1 MIRSDVDF
9 FISPCYHTLDILE
22 FTEVTMIKSILEII
36 GTIAFSVSGAVVG
49 IRKKMDILGVVTLGI
64 ITAVGGG
71 VIRDLIIGAV
81 PPTAFRNPIYTLI
94 AIAAAVLVF
103 LPFISKKINLDHFI
117 WILADSIGLGA
128 FTMIGV
134 STGAA
139 FDNIFLQVFLGVITG
154 VGGGVIRDI
163 CSGDIP
169 MIFIKHFY
177 ACPCIIG
184 AVICAVLTGVDSDV
198 AIVSGFTVI
207 LILRLLAA
215 KYRWHLPK
223 AK

>member
-1 MIRSDVDF
+1 M
-9 FISPCYHTLDILE
+9 L
-22 FTEVTMIKSILEII
+22 KSILEII

-49 IRKKMDILGVVTLGI
+49 IRKKMDILGVTILGI

-71 VIRDLIIGAV
+71 VIRDIIIGV
-81 PPTAFRNPIYTLI
+81 IPPAAFRDPIYAVI
-94 AIAAAVLVF
+94 AIIVALIVF
-103 LPFISKKINLDHFI
+103 LPFISSKINLDDFI
-117 WILADSIGLGA
+117 WVLADSIGLGA

-134 STGAA
+134 SSGTS
-139 FDNIFLQVFLGVITG
+139 FDNVFLEVFLGAITG

-163 CSGDIP
+163 CAGDIP

-184 AVICAVLTGVDSDV
+184 AIIFSVLNEYNPDL
-198 AIVSGFTVI
+198 AIVSGFITIIV
-207 LILRLLAA
+207 LRLLAA
-215 KYRWHLPK
+215 KYKWHLPK

>member
-1 MIRSDVDF
+1 MI
-9 FISPCYHTLDILE
+9 I
-22 FTEVTMIKSILEII
+22 SILEVI

-49 IRKKMDILGVVTLGI
+49 IKKKMDILGVTTLGV
-64 ITAVGGG
+64 ITAIGGG
-71 VIRDLIIGAV
+71 IIRDIIIGVV
-81 PPTAFRNPIYTLI
+81 PPNALRKPIYTMIAIVVALI
-94 AIAAAVLVF
+94 AF

-117 WILADSIGLGA
+117 WVLADSMGLGA
-128 FTMIGV
+128 FTIVGV
-134 STGAA
+134 STGFA
-139 FDNIFLQVFLGVITG
+139 FDNLFLEVFLGVVTG

-184 AVICAVLTGVDSDV
+184 AIICAILNRYDSNL
-198 AIVSGFTVI
+198 AMMFGFIII
-207 LILRLLAA
+207 LVLRLLAA
-215 KYRWHLPK
+215 KYKWHLPK

>member
-1 MIRSDVDF
+1 
-9 FISPCYHTLDILE
+9 
-22 FTEVTMIKSILEII
+22 MIKSILEII

-71 VIRDLIIGAV
+71 VIRDIIIGVV

-94 AIAAAVLVF
+94 AIIAALVVF
-103 LPFISKKINLDHFI
+103 IPFISKKINLDHFI
-117 WILADSIGLGA
+117 WVLTDSIGLGA
-128 FTMIGV
+128 FTILGV
-134 STGAA
+134 SMGTD
-139 FDNIFLQVFLGVITG
+139 FDNLFLEVFLGVITG

-184 AVICAVLTGVDSDV
+184 AVICAVLNSFAPNA
-198 AIVSGFTVI
+198 AIVFGFMII

>member
-1 MIRSDVDF
+1 ML
-9 FISPCYHTLDILE
+9 T
-22 FTEVTMIKSILEII
+22 SILEII

-49 IRKKMDILGVVTLGI
+49 IKKKMDVLGVVTMGI

-71 VIRDLIIGAV
+71 IIRDVLIGVV
-81 PPTAFRNPIYTLI
+81 PPAAFRDPIYALI
-94 AIAAAVLVF
+94 AIGVAVIAF
-103 LPFISKKINLDHFI
+103 FPFVSRKINLDHFI

-134 STGAA
+134 STGTT
-139 FDNIFLQVFLGVITG
+139 FDNIFLEVFLGVLTG

-169 MIFIKHFY
+169 MIFIRHFY

-184 AVICAVLTGVDSDV
+184 AIVCAVLNKYDPDLAMVL
-198 AIVSGFTVI
+198 GFAVI

-215 KYRWHLPK
+215 KFKWHLPK
-223 AK
+223 AH

>member
-1 MIRSDVDF
+1 M
-9 FISPCYHTLDILE
+9 L
-22 FTEVTMIKSILEII
+22 KSILEII

-49 IRKKMDILGVVTLGI
+49 IRKKMDILGVTTLGI

-71 VIRDLIIGAV
+71 VIRDIIIGST
-81 PPTAFRNPIYTLI
+81 PPAAFRNPVYALV
-94 AIAAAVLVF
+94 AIAAALVVF
-103 LPFISKKINLDHFI
+103 LPFISTRINLDHFI

-134 STGAA
+134 STGAS
-139 FDNIFLQVFLGVITG
+139 FDNVFLEVFLGVITG
-154 VGGGVIRDI
+154 VGGGVIRDV

-184 AVICAVLTGVDSDV
+184 AVICAVMNDFNPDL
-198 AIVSGFTVI
+198 AIVSGFAAIIV
-207 LILRLLAA
+207 LRLLAA
-215 KYRWHLPK
+215 KYKWHLPK

>member
-1 MIRSDVDF
+1 ML
-9 FISPCYHTLDILE
+9 T
-22 FTEVTMIKSILEII
+22 SILEII

-49 IRKKMDILGVVTLGI
+49 IKKKMDILGVVTMGI

-71 VIRDLIIGAV
+71 IIRDLLIGVV
-81 PPTAFRNPIYTLI
+81 PPAAFRDPIYALI
-94 AIAAAVLVF
+94 AIGVAVIAF
-103 LPFISKKINLDHFI
+103 FPFVSRKINLDHFI

-134 STGAA
+134 STGTA
-139 FDNIFLQVFLGVITG
+139 FDNVFLEVFLGVLTG

-169 MIFIKHFY
+169 MIFIRHFY

-184 AVICAVLTGVDSDV
+184 AIVCAVLNKYDPDLAMVL
-198 AIVSGFTVI
+198 GFAVI

-215 KYRWHLPK
+215 KFKWHLPK
-223 AK
+223 AQ

>member
-1 MIRSDVDF
+1 MI
-9 FISPCYHTLDILE
+9 T
-22 FTEVTMIKSILEII
+22 SILEII
-36 GTIAFSVSGAVVG
+36 GTIAFAVSGAVVG

-71 VIRDLIIGAV
+71 ILRDIIIGVV
-81 PPTAFRNPIYTLI
+81 PPTAFRDPIYALI
-94 AIAAAVLVF
+94 AIATGIIAF
-103 LPFISKKINLDHFI
+103 LPFIRKRINLDHFI

-139 FDNIFLQVFLGVITG
+139 TDNLFLQVFLGVLTG

-169 MIFIKHFY
+169 MIFVRHFY

-184 AVICAVLTGVDSDV
+184 AVACAVLNRYDPVL
-198 AIVSGFTVI
+198 AIVSGFAII

-215 KYRWHLPK
+215 KFRWHLPK

>member
-1 MIRSDVDF
+1 MI
-9 FISPCYHTLDILE
+9 T
-22 FTEVTMIKSILEII
+22 SILEII
-36 GTIAFSVSGAVVG
+36 GTIAFAVSGAVVG

-71 VIRDLIIGAV
+71 ILRDIIIGVV
-81 PPTAFRNPIYTLI
+81 PPTAFRDPIYALI
-94 AIAAAVLVF
+94 AIATGIIAF
-103 LPFISKKINLDHFI
+103 LPFIRKRINLDRFI

-139 FDNIFLQVFLGVITG
+139 TDNLFLQVFLGVLTG

-169 MIFIKHFY
+169 MIFVRHFY

-184 AVICAVLTGVDSDV
+184 AVACAVLNRYDPDL
-198 AIVSGFTVI
+198 AIVSGFAII

-215 KYRWHLPK
+215 KFRWHLPK

>member
-1 MIRSDVDF
+1 MLKF
-9 FISPCYHTLDILE
+9 
-22 FTEVTMIKSILEII
+22 ILEII
-36 GTIAFSVSGAVVG
+36 GTIAFAVSGAVVG
-49 IRKKMDILGVVTLGI
+49 IRKKMDILGVTTLGI

-71 VIRDLIIGAV
+71 IIRDLIIGMT
-81 PPTAFRNPIYTLI
+81 PPTAFRDPIYALL
-94 AIAAAVLVF
+94 AIGVSIIVF
-103 LPFISKKINLDHFI
+103 LPFISKRIDLDQFI
-117 WILADSIGLGA
+117 WVFADSIGLAA

-134 STGAA
+134 STGTS
-139 FDNIFLQVFLGVITG
+139 FNNLFLEVFLGVITG

-184 AVICAVLTGVDSDV
+184 AIVCAAVSRYHTNIAV
-198 AIVSGFTVI
+198 ACGFFI
-207 LILRLLAA
+207 IIFLRLLAA
-215 KYRWHLPK
+215 RFRWHLPK

>member
-1 MIRSDVDF
+1 ML
-9 FISPCYHTLDILE
+9 T
-22 FTEVTMIKSILEII
+22 SILEII

-49 IRKKMDILGVVTLGI
+49 IKKKMDILGVVTMGI

-71 VIRDLIIGAV
+71 IIRDLLIGVV
-81 PPTAFRNPIYTLI
+81 PPAAFRDPIYALI
-94 AIAAAVLVF
+94 AIGVAVIAF
-103 LPFISKKINLDHFI
+103 FPFVSRKINLDHFI

-134 STGAA
+134 STGTA
-139 FDNIFLQVFLGVITG
+139 FDNVFLEVFLGVLTG

-169 MIFIKHFY
+169 MIFIRHFY

-184 AVICAVLTGVDSDV
+184 AIVCAVLNKYDPDLAMVL
-198 AIVSGFTVI
+198 GFAVI

-215 KYRWHLPK
+215 KFKWHLPK
-223 AK
+223 AH

>member
-1 MIRSDVDF
+1 MF
-9 FISPCYHTLDILE
+9 
-22 FTEVTMIKSILEII
+22 KSILEII

-49 IRKKMDILGVVTLGI
+49 IRKKMDILGVVTLGV

-71 VIRDLIIGAV
+71 VIRDIIIGVV
-81 PPTAFRNPIYTLI
+81 PPTAFRDPIYTLI
-94 AIAAAVLVF
+94 AIAVSLIVF
-103 LPFISKKINLDHFI
+103 FPFISKKINLDHFI
-117 WILADSIGLGA
+117 WVLADSIGLGA
-128 FTMIGV
+128 FTIIGV

-139 FDNIFLQVFLGVITG
+139 FDNTFLEIFLGVITG

-169 MIFIKHFY
+169 MIYIKHFY

-184 AVICAVLTGVDSDV
+184 AIICAILNGYNSDV
-198 AIVSGFTVI
+198 AIVLGFAVV

-215 KYRWHLPK
+215 KYRWHLPR

>member
-1 MIRSDVDF
+1 ML
-9 FISPCYHTLDILE
+9 T
-22 FTEVTMIKSILEII
+22 SILEII

-49 IRKKMDILGVVTLGI
+49 IKKKMDILGVVTMGI

-71 VIRDLIIGAV
+71 IIRDLLIGVV
-81 PPTAFRNPIYTLI
+81 PPAAFRDPIYALI
-94 AIAAAVLVF
+94 AIGVALIAF
-103 LPFISKKINLDHFI
+103 FPFVSRKINLDHFI

-134 STGAA
+134 STGTA
-139 FDNIFLQVFLGVITG
+139 FDNVFLEVFLGVLTG

-169 MIFIKHFY
+169 MIFIRHFY

-184 AVICAVLTGVDSDV
+184 AIVCAVLNKYDPDLAMVL
-198 AIVSGFTVI
+198 GFAVI

-215 KYRWHLPK
+215 KFKWHLPK
-223 AK
+223 AQ

>member
-1 MIRSDVDF
+1 MI
-9 FISPCYHTLDILE
+9 TN
-22 FTEVTMIKSILEII
+22 ILEII

-49 IRKKMDILGVVTLGI
+49 IKKKMDILGVATLGV

-71 VIRDLIIGAV
+71 ILRDIIIGVV
-81 PPTAFRNPIYTLI
+81 PPTAFRNPAYTLI
-94 AIAAAVLVF
+94 AIAVAVLAF
-103 LPFISKKINLDHFI
+103 FPFVSRKINLDHFI

-134 STGAA
+134 SSGTA
-139 FDNIFLQVFLGVITG
+139 FDNLFLEVFLGVLTG

-169 MIFIKHFY
+169 MIFVKHFY

-184 AVICAVLTGVDSDV
+184 AIICAVLNRYDPDL
-198 AIVSGFTVI
+198 AIVVGFAVI

-215 KYRWHLPK
+215 KFKWHLPK
-223 AK
+223 AH

>member
-1 MIRSDVDF
+1 MI
-9 FISPCYHTLDILE
+9 T
-22 FTEVTMIKSILEII
+22 SILEII
-36 GTIAFSVSGAVVG
+36 GTIAFAVSGAVVG

-71 VIRDLIIGAV
+71 ILRDIIIGVV
-81 PPTAFRNPIYTLI
+81 PPTAFRDPIYALI
-94 AIAAAVLVF
+94 AIATGIIAF
-103 LPFISKKINLDHFI
+103 LPFIRKRINLDHFI

-139 FDNIFLQVFLGVITG
+139 TDNLFLQVFLGVLTG

-169 MIFIKHFY
+169 MIFVRHFY

-184 AVICAVLTGVDSDV
+184 AVACAVLNRYDPDL
-198 AIVSGFTVI
+198 AIVSGFAII

-215 KYRWHLPK
+215 KFRWHLPK

>member
-1 MIRSDVDF
+1 
-9 FISPCYHTLDILE
+9 
-22 FTEVTMIKSILEII
+22 MIKSILEII

-49 IRKKMDILGVVTLGI
+49 IRKKMDILGVATLGI
-64 ITAVGGG
+64 VTAVGGG
-71 VIRDLIIGAV
+71 IIRDLIIGVV
-81 PPTAFRNPIYTLI
+81 PPTAFCNPIYTII
-94 AIAAAVLVF
+94 AIIVAVIAF
-103 LPFISKKINLDHFI
+103 LPFISRRINLNHFI

-134 STGAA
+134 STGAT
-139 FDNIFLQVFLGVITG
+139 FDNIFLEVFLGVITG

-177 ACPCIIG
+177 ACPCMIG
-184 AVICAVLTGVDSDV
+184 AVICAVLNRYDSDLAMV
-198 AIVSGFTVI
+198 LGFITI